1 MHYLLLWSLIEINM
15 KYTYLIF
22 LALLLFS
29 NRQLQAQEV
38 AGTVVEINENGREIP
53 LQDANVVL
61 AGTGNGTSTDESGK
75 FRLFN
80 TDSAASQLVISY
92 PGFVTDTLKAEG
104 SGIKVVLRKA
114 IVLSEVEVNG
124 NMGDSYISSLK
135 TQKTEVITT
144 GELKNNACCNLSE
157 SFESNPTVD
166 VSFADAVTGARQIQ
180 MLGLSGKYAQLL
192 TDVLP
197 TVRGLGIT
205 YGLNY
210 IPGPWIESIN
220 LNKGAGSVVNGYE
233 SITGQIDVEL
243 RKPEKGERFYANLY
257 GNTEQRFEA
266 NFLSAQK
273 LTEKWKDMF
282 LIHASTMQRKMDEN
296 GDGFLDLP
304 TNRTVS
310 LMDRWKYESGKRVES
325 MFGVKFLY
333 DDRTGGTMNFDP
345 ATDKLTDKAYG
356 LGVNTNR
363 VELFAKTSYG
373 FPGNE
378 YQSIGLQLS
387 AIYHD
392 QDAYYGL
399 RVYDGMEQS
408 LYANLIFLS
417 IIGNS
422 MHKYKA
428 GLSYLFDKYDETFD
442 ALSMK
447 RNESV
452 PGAFF
457 EYTFDNLKKLSV
469 IAGLRADIHNEAGLF
484 FTGRLHARY
493 NIGPASTLRA
503 SVGNGLRV
511 ANIFAENAAYMASS
525 REWIVIDA
533 LKPERAWNYGLNF
546 TQQFFVGTQEGSFSI
561 DLYRTDFTNQ
571 VIVDVDADPSKVYF
585 YNLTGTSYS
594 NSLQADIGYEWFRGF
609 NTRLGFKFYDVEQT
623 YGDELKLVPL
633 VPKQRALLTVT
644 YKSRD
649 KHWEISSTS
658 QWVGV
663 QRLPDTQSNP
673 AIYQAPATSPS
684 YFRLLGQVSYLIK
697 SWEFYAGGENLGNYV
712 QNDRIIAADDPF
724 GPYFD
729 SSIVWGPLTGRTIYA
744 GFRFSIK

>member
-1 MHYLLLWSLIEINM
+1 MNHTCHILL
-15 KYTYLIF
+15 T
-22 LALLLFS
+22 LLLFCS
-29 NRQLQAQEV
+29 LQLQAQEIS
-38 AGTVVEINENGREIP
+38 GTVFELNENGTEMP

-61 AGTGNGTSTDESGK
+61 AGTGKGTSTDASGK

-80 TDSAASQLVISY
+80 TDSTAGQLVITYS
-92 PGFVTDTLKAEG
+92 GFLTDTLKAAG
-104 SGIKVVLRKA
+104 TDIKVILKKVL
-114 IVLSEVEVNG
+114 VLSEVEVNG
-124 NMGDSYISSLK
+124 STADSYISSLK
-135 TQKTEVITT
+135 TLKTEVITS

-166 VSFADAVTGARQIQ
+166 VSFSDAVTGARQIQ

-220 LNKGAGSVVNGYE
+220 LNKGAGSVTNGYE

-243 RKPEKGERFYANLY
+243 KKPEKSESFYANFY

-266 NFLSAQK
+266 NIHSAQK
-273 LTEKWKDMF
+273 LTGKWQDMF
-282 LIHASTMQRKMDEN
+282 LIHASTMQKKMDEN
-296 GDGFLDLP
+296 EDGFRDLP
-304 TNRTVS
+304 VNTTIS
-310 LMDRWKYESGKRVES
+310 LMDRWKYESGDRVES

-373 FPGNE
+373 FPANE

-399 RVYDGMEQS
+399 RTYDGMEQS

-417 IIGNS
+417 IIDNS

-442 ALSMK
+442 SMAIK

-452 PGAFF
+452 PGVFF
-457 EYTFDNLKKLSV
+457 EYTYDNLKKLSV
-469 IAGLRADIHNEAGLF
+469 IAGLRGDIHNEIGLF

-493 NIGPASTLRA
+493 NIGPSSTLRA
-503 SVGNGLRV
+503 SLGNGLRV

-525 REWIVIDA
+525 REWIVLED

-546 TQQFFVGTQEGSFSI
+546 TQQFFAGRHEGSFSL

-571 VIVDVDADPSKVYF
+571 VIVDVDTDPSKVYF
-585 YNLTGTSYS
+585 YNLTGASFS
-594 NSLQADIGYEWFRGF
+594 NSLQADISYEWFRGF

-663 QRLPDTQSNP
+663 QRLPDTKSNP
-673 AIYQAPATSPS
+673 DIYQVPESSPS

-697 SWEFYAGGENLGNYV
+697 SWEFYVGGENLANYI

-729 SSIVWGPLTGRTIYA
+729 SSIVWGPITGRTIYA
-744 GFRFSIK
+744 GLRFSIK

>member
-1 MHYLLLWSLIEINM
+1 MN
-15 KYTYLIF
+15 YTCHVFLTLLIF
-22 LALLLFS
+22 CSLE
-29 NRQLQAQEV
+29 LQAQEIS
-38 AGTVVEINENGREIP
+38 GTVVELNEKGIEIP

-61 AGTGNGTSTDESGK
+61 AGTGNGTSTDASGK

-80 TDSAASQLVISY
+80 ADSTARKLVISY
-92 PGFVTDTLKAEG
+92 TGYFTDTLKAAG
-104 SGIKVVLRKA
+104 TDIKVILKKVL
-114 IVLSEVEVNG
+114 VLSEVEVNG
-124 NMGDSYISSLK
+124 STADSYISSLK
-135 TQKTEVITT
+135 TLKTEVITS

-166 VSFADAVTGARQIQ
+166 VSFSDAVTGARQIQ

-220 LNKGAGSVVNGYE
+220 LNKGAGSVANGYE

-243 RKPEKGERFYANLY
+243 KKPEKSESFYANIY

-266 NFLSAQK
+266 NIHSAQK
-273 LTEKWKDMF
+273 LTGKWKDMF
-282 LIHASTMQRKMDEN
+282 LIHASTMQQKMDEN
-296 GDGFLDLP
+296 EDGFRDLP
-304 TNRTVS
+304 ANTTIS
-310 LMDRWKYESGKRVES
+310 LIDRWKYESGNRVES

-333 DDRTGGTMNFDP
+333 DDRTGGTMKFDP

-373 FPGNE
+373 FPANE
-378 YQSIGLQLS
+378 FQSIGLQLS

-399 RVYDGMEQS
+399 RAYDGMEQS

-417 IIGNS
+417 IIDNS

-428 GLSYLFDKYDETFD
+428 GLSYLFDKYDEAFD
-442 ALSMK
+442 SMAIK
-447 RNESV
+447 RSESV
-452 PGAFF
+452 PGVFF
-457 EYTFDNLKKLSV
+457 EYTYDNLKKLSV
-469 IAGLRADIHNEAGLF
+469 IAGLRADLHNEAGLF
-484 FTGRLHARY
+484 FTGRLHTRY

-503 SVGNGLRV
+503 SVGNGLRI

-525 REWIVIDA
+525 REWIILDA

-546 TQQFFVGTQEGSFSI
+546 TQQFFAGRHEGTFSL
-561 DLYRTDFTNQ
+561 DLYRTDFTNE
-571 VIVDVDADPSKVYF
+571 VIVDVDTDPSKVYF
-585 YNLTGTSYS
+585 YNLTGASFS
-594 NSLQADIGYEWFRGF
+594 NSLQADISYEWFRGF
-609 NTRLGFKFYDVEQT
+609 NTRLGFKFYDVKQT

-649 KHWEISSTS
+649 KHWEISSTT

-673 AIYQAPATSPS
+673 DIYQVPESSPS
-684 YFRLLGQVSYLIK
+684 YFRLLGQVSYLIR
-697 SWEFYAGGENLGNYV
+697 SWEFYVGGENLGNYV

-729 SSIVWGPLTGRTIYA
+729 SSIVWGPITGRTIYA
-744 GFRFSIK
+744 GMRFAIK